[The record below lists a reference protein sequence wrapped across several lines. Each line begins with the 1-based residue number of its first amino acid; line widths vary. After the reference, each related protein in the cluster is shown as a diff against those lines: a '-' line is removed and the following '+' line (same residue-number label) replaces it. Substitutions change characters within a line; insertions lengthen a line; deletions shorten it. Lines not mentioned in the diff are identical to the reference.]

1 MIAMRMTGGG
11 STAHLCLEDPKPER
25 LKSAFEAG
33 KMVRVQLAGCVDE
46 MHLRDGH
53 ADLDLALHDV
63 AVRPDGRKTISGLIE
78 AKQKESVR

>member
-1 MIAMRMTGGG
+1 MIAIRTGGGG

-25 LKSAFEAG
+25 LKTAFEAG

-46 MHLRDGH
+46 INLRDGH